1 VSGPATQPSPEVDR
15 VLEAGEALREALAG
29 YRTAFDEA
37 ARALGRVPVESPR
50 RRYGFERLRAD
61 WETTVA
67 AFRQA
72 VDRIGTAQKT
82 LARGR

>member
-1 VSGPATQPSPEVDR
+1 VSAASADASPEVR
-15 VLEAGEALREALAG
+15 RLLEAGKGLRESLAG

-37 ARALGRVPVESPR
+37 ARALGRDGNDESAHR
-50 RRYGFERLRAD
+50 LGFEMLCTD
-61 WETTVA
+61 WERTVA